1 MSKIRIKNFGPIK
14 EGYQENGGW
23 MDIKKVTLF
32 IGNQGSGKSTVA
44 KLISTLM
51 WFEKA
56 LIRGDVHTQI
66 SHKEF
71 IELLQYHKLEDYL
84 EINSEIEYEGDAWR
98 IILTKNNNST
108 KQFLAANRINKSSVK
123 LPKIMYV
130 PAERNFLSSIKNINK
145 VSNLVAGSL
154 LSYSVEF
161 RNAQLESN
169 GEIIEL
175 PINETKVK
183 YDSNEDENYI
193 LFGEKRLKLLDA
205 SSGFHSVVPLFWVS
219 KYLTDF
225 IKSDEKKLLKLL
237 SSDQTIR
244 RINELKNMNLSS
256 INETEIKAKERKINE
271 KYICK
276 YFVNIVEEPEQN
288 LFPTSQQS
296 VLNELLRYVNEVDE
310 NKLIM
315 TTHSPYLINFLTL
328 AVKTYSVF
336 KNVDSNV
343 NKENYRSKEDLIL
356 KLNKIVP
363 IKSSINSEDLA
374 IYELD
379 EKEGKIKLLGNYK
392 GLPSDENYLNNNLE
406 DSNELFAQLQEIEKG
421 WR

>member
-1 MSKIRIKNFGPIK
+1 
-14 EGYQENGGW
+14 
-23 MDIKKVTLF
+23 
-32 IGNQGSGKSTVA
+32 
-44 KLISTLM
+44 
-51 WFEKA
+51 
-56 LIRGDVHTQI
+56 
-66 SHKEF
+66 
-71 IELLQYHKLEDYL
+71 
-84 EINSEIEYEGDAWR
+84 
-98 IILTKNNNST
+98 
-108 KQFLAANRINKSSVK
+108 
-123 LPKIMYV
+123 
-130 PAERNFLSSIKNINK
+130 
-145 VSNLVAGSL
+145 
-154 LSYSVEF
+154 
-161 RNAQLESN
+161 
-169 GEIIEL
+169 
-175 PINETKVK
+175 
-183 YDSNEDENYI
+183 
-193 LFGEKRLKLLDA
+193 
-205 SSGFHSVVPLFWVS
+205 
-219 KYLTDF
+219 
-225 IKSDEKKLLKLL
+225 
-237 SSDQTIR
+237 
-244 RINELKNMNLSS
+244 
-256 INETEIKAKERKINE
+256 
-271 KYICK
+271 
-276 YFVNIVEEPEQN
+276 VNIVEEPEQN